1 LKSYIY
7 NTATF
12 VLLDTD
18 AKYCNPE
25 GADKRHGTLV
35 LFNTIVYTIHPIE
48 KPTLYTIS
56 QIQKVLLIHEGQ
68 KVRRINTSNFNNIA
82 NLIINAIENTRAR
95 NNVLNVPDH
104 GDRQSRLF
112 SDQIKIWP
120 IRNVFV

>member
-1 LKSYIY
+1 MALKTSWHTRRSSGGRRLILKSYIY

-82 NLIINAIENTRAR
+82 NLIINAIENSNTWAKSIDF
-95 NNVLNVPDH
+95 LP
-104 GDRQSRLF
+104 
-112 SDQIKIWP
+112 
-120 IRNVFV
+120 